1 MLFSSTEEIREYI
14 KYNLNFDF
22 NQIEPYLV
30 DVEYE
35 LGRKYIGEE
44 MLQRLND
51 VINNPTEIQA
61 QTLVFAKRYVARMA
75 AVAWLPF
82 GEVQFGNDGIT
93 TVGKGEYRTAAY
105 DAQIARLT
113 QSLESSAYK
122 ALEQLLSWLEKPTTL
137 AAFAEYQNSEQR
149 LENRRYLIKSAVE
162 FSKYYQIFGEEL
174 TFQALRP
181 TMAAIE
187 TMKVAAALG
196 GELYEVLKA
205 ASELTDIQKK
215 LLEAIKWYLAYSTIA
230 SVLELEMSVELS
242 AGGLRVN
249 FTTQFQ
255 NTKYFTPPSDSQ
267 RGSAQ
272 QAAARR
278 AQSMWAE
285 MSSLLKE
292 LNPSPESEEIVS
304 SPIVEGKSIISL

>member
-1 MLFSSTEEIREYI
+1 MLFANTEGIREYI

-22 NQIEPYLV
+22 EQIQPYLV

-44 MLQRLND
+44 MLTRLND
-51 VINNPTEIQA
+51 VVTNPNDIET
-61 QTLVFAKRYVARMA
+61 QTLVFARRYVARMA
-75 AVAWLPF
+75 AIAWLPF

-93 TVGKGEYRTAAY
+93 TVGKGEFRTAAY

-122 ALEQLLSWLEKPTTL
+122 ALEQLLSWLEKPATL
-137 AAFAEYQNSEQR
+137 AVFTEYADSEQR
-149 LENRRYLIKSAVE
+149 IENRRYLIKNAIE

-174 TFQALRP
+174 TFQAVRP
-181 TMAAIE
+181 TMASIE
-187 TMKVAAALG
+187 TLKVASMLG
-196 GELYEVLKA
+196 EDLYGKLKVG
-205 ASELTDIQKK
+205 SELTDIEKK

-230 SVLELEMSVELS
+230 SVLELEMNVELS

-249 FTTQFQ
+249 YTTQFQ
-255 NTKYFTPPSDSQ
+255 NTKYYTPPSDAQ
-267 RGSAQ
+267 RSSAQ

-278 AQSMWAE
+278 AQSIWAE
-285 MSSLLKE
+285 ISSLLQE
-292 LNPSPESEEIVS
+292 INPTTDNEVVG
-304 SPIVEGKSIISL
+304 SPIVEGKSIVSL

>member
-1 MLFSSTEEIREYI
+1 MLLKSTEEIREYI

-35 LGRKYIGEE
+35 LGRKWIGEE
-44 MLQRLND
+44 MLERLNE
-51 VINNPTEIQA
+51 VVNNPNEIQA
-61 QTLVFAKRYVARMA
+61 QTLVFARRYVARMA

-122 ALEQLLSWLEKPTTL
+122 ALEQLLSWLEKPATL
-137 AAFAEYQNSEQR
+137 MAFTEYSSSEQR
-149 LENRRYLIKSAVE
+149 VENRRYLIKNAVE

-187 TMKVAAALG
+187 TLKIASMLG
-196 GELYEVLKA
+196 DELYQELKMGTEL
-205 ASELTDIQKK
+205 SELQKK
-215 LLEAIKWYLAYSTIA
+215 LLEATKWFLAYSTIA
-230 SVLELEMSVELS
+230 SVLELEMNVELN

-249 FTTQFQ
+249 FSTQFQ
-255 NTKYFTPPSDSQ
+255 NTKYYTPPSDAQ
-267 RGSAQ
+267 RSSAQ
-272 QAAARR
+272 QAATRR
-278 AQSMWAE
+278 AESMLAE
-285 MSSLLKE
+285 MSSILQE
-292 LNPSPESEEIVS
+292 MNPTTETVVVG